1 MNEQKTNIEIATLS
15 KESLA
20 DWFIHE
26 REKLII
32 SSEYKK
38 IINDFNN
45 FVKSKERVEKIK
57 HAIPEL
63 KDEYYRVNN
72 LFGEAFSRIF
82 NGKNTEFD
90 SKYCNLAPELLQT
103 IGYILG
109 VLEE

>member
-1 MNEQKTNIEIATLS
+1 MNEQKTNIGITTLS
-15 KESLA
+15 KESLE

-26 REKLII
+26 
-32 SSEYKK
+32 
-38 IINDFNN
+38 
-45 FVKSKERVEKIK
+45 FVKSSEIVEKVK
-57 HAIPEL
+57 QAIPEL
-63 KDEYYRVNN
+63 KDEYYKVNN

-82 NGKNTEFD
+82 NEKNTEFD